1 MTIFKRKTPVRII
14 YWRALAL
21 LLSWALLAIFLR
33 LINLKSPHLDLA
45 TWGALVIA
53 STCYLLV
60 TLLILKPINT
70 K

>member
-1 MTIFKRKTPVRII
+1 MKLI
-14 YWRALAL
+14 YWRAGAL
-21 LLSWALLAIFLR
+21 LISWALLGIFLM
-33 LINLKSPHLDLA
+33 LIGRTTKHLDLA

>member
-1 MTIFKRKTPVRII
+1 MKLS
-14 YWRALAL
+14 YWRAAAL

-53 STCYLLV
+53 SADYLIV
-60 TLLILKPINT
+60 TLLILKPFNKPMI

>member
-1 MTIFKRKTPVRII
+1 MTIFKRKTPVKLI
-14 YWRALAL
+14 YWRACAL
-21 LLSWALLAIFLR
+21 VLSWALLAIFLM
-33 LINLKSPHLDLA
+33 LIGRTTTHLDVA